1 MAFIIGGVNPQVERT
16 APEKVERPER
26 EKEVLSEPTAVEASE
41 EPKESKPAVRK
52 KGKNVKARK

>member
-1 MAFIIGGVNPQVERT
+1 MERT

-26 EKEVLSEPTAVEASE
+26 EKEVLSEPAAVEASD